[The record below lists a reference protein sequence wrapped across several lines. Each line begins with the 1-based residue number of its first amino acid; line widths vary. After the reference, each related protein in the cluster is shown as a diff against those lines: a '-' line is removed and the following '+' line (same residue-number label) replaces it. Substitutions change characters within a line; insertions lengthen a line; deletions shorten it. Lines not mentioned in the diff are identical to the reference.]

1 MTLPPSPLPAAPPQ
15 GLRDPPYL
23 AATWLWQ
30 MAVYCGFLAVLLGAG
45 TALGLKIFT
54 LNDYG
59 VQLVFYLLWGNLQV
73 AWAYYIS
80 AVMSSTQAAV
90 IWAVSINIF
99 SGLIANLVMVRAAG
113 EGRTHCCAF
122 CCCGSA
128 CC

>member
-1 MTLPPSPLPAAPPQ
+1 
-15 GLRDPPYL
+15 
-23 AATWLWQ
+23 

-73 AWAYYIS
+73 TWAYYIS
-80 AVMSSTQAAV
+80 AVMASTQAAV

-99 SGLIANLVMVRAAG
+99 SGLIANLVMVG
-113 EGRTHCCAF
+113 GRGGGGWGQACCACCTARRHGIF
-122 CCCGSA
+122 CCL
-128 CC
+128 